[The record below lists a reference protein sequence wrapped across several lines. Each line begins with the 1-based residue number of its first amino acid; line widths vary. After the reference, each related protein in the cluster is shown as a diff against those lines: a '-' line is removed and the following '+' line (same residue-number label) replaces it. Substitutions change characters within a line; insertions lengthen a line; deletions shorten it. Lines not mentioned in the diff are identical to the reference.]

1 MRHNLQILHYQKIL
15 LMNKWLVYIVVL
27 SGILTAQGQ
36 VDSTK
41 QILDSIRVAKDSV
54 IVSSD
59 SIDFPLDVSNFEPFN
74 NVVLNESAL
83 GTFFQKLLDLQQ
95 NKRKKVRI
103 VHLGDSHIQADLFTA
118 MMRKRMQS
126 IFGNAGFGFTFPYSV
141 ANTNNSAPIRY
152 HASGGSFTAVRN
164 LFADASK
171 PVGLS
176 GIALQSKS
184 SNFAIQ
190 LQVKDPQYYFTKVQ
204 LITPQNQNLFSL
216 SFEEKKELITIA
228 VPKKITHK
236 VKSGEVL
243 GSIAEKYGVTLK
255 QLKKANSLKNDFI
268 RDGKLLTI
276 PSKQTKPQSIF
287 KTSYVPV
294 ALESALI
301 GYQYKA
307 SKPLDQVTLIP
318 NEGKLDFALNGIVL
332 ENDAAGVIY
341 SGIGVNGA
349 KCSDYN
355 KFPMFFEQLPVLEA
369 DLVIISLGTNESFDR
384 QEALVYMNQLQTM
397 LNAIKNQLPNVAIL
411 VTTPPPS
418 VLHRKEQNSYIESY
432 SQTIRNQAQ
441 ESKYA
446 VWDLLAI
453 FGGNKN
459 IKLNARM
466 GLLAKDKV
474 HYSKLGYEKQAELL
488 FEALMQSFE
497 LYKSEK

>member
-1 MRHNLQILHYQKIL
+1 
-15 LMNKWLVYIVVL
+15 MNKWLFY
-27 SGILTAQGQ
+27 ILTLGVLFTANGQ
-36 VDSTK
+36 VDTTK
-41 QILDSIRVAKDSV
+41 QILDSFRVSTDSV
-54 IVSSD
+54 MVSSD
-59 SIDFPLDVSNFEPFN
+59 SIDFPIDVSNFEPFN
-74 NVVLNESAL
+74 NVIQNESAL
-83 GTFFQKLLDLQQ
+83 HAFFQKLFDLQN
-95 NKRKKVRI
+95 NKTKKVRI
-103 VHLGDSHIQADLFTA
+103 VHIGDSHIQADLFTA
-118 MMRKRMQS
+118 KMRKQMQTV
-126 IFGNAGFGFTFPYSV
+126 FGNAGFGFTFPYSV

-204 LITPQNQNLFSL
+204 LITPQNQNLFSI
-216 SFEEKKELITIA
+216 SFEDKIEIIKIA
-228 VPKKITHK
+228 VPKKIIHK
-236 VKSGEVL
+236 VKPGEVL
-243 GSIAEKYGVTLK
+243 GVIAEKYHVSLK
-255 QLKKANSLKNDFI
+255 QLKKANGLKTDAI

-276 PSKQTKPQSIF
+276 PSKQTQPKEIV
-287 KTSYVPV
+287 KTSYIPLS
-294 ALESALI
+294 LEPTSI

-332 ENDAAGVIY
+332 ENDAQGVIY

-369 DLVIISLGTNESFDR
+369 DLMVVSLGTNESFDK
-384 QEALVYMNQLQTM
+384 QEATEYIYQLQQM
-397 LNAIKNQLPNVAIL
+397 LKSIKQQMPNTAII

-418 VLHRKEQNSYIESY
+418 LLHQKGYNNYIEAY
-432 SQTIRNQAQ
+432 GQLIENQAK
-441 ESKYA
+441 EEKYA
-446 VWDLLAI
+446 VWDLLTV

-474 HYSKLGYEKQAELL
+474 HYTKLGYEKQAEL
-488 FEALMQSFE
+488 FFDALMQSYE
-497 LYKSEK
+497 LYKSTK